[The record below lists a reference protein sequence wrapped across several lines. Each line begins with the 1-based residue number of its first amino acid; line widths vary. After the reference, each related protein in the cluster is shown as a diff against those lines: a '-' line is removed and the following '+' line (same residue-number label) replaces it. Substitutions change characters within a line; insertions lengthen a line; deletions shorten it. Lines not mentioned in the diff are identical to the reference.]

1 MANFRIGL
9 LLPGI
14 APIGKMLR
22 PNRNVLDGLTHKT
35 YALSAPDDK
44 PKSDPSL
51 FLRGQIAS
59 RACLCHHRAS
69 RNFRFKRAKIPVQGE
84 WAMRVYL
91 VIVDESD
98 EARVAL
104 RFATRRAIK
113 TQGQVHILALVPPQ
127 PFSAFGGIQA
137 TIEEEARAR
146 AETIAAAA
154 AGSVLSQAGHMP
166 VIAVVSG
173 DPVKAVREYLSQHS
187 EVAALVL
194 GAPAGGGAS
203 GAGQGPLI
211 GHFTGAGL
219 GALSCP
225 LFIVPGGMDEAEIDR
240 LS

>member
-1 MANFRIGL
+1 
-9 LLPGI
+9 
-14 APIGKMLR
+14 
-22 PNRNVLDGLTHKT
+22 
-35 YALSAPDDK
+35 
-44 PKSDPSL
+44 
-51 FLRGQIAS
+51 
-59 RACLCHHRAS
+59 
-69 RNFRFKRAKIPVQGE
+69 
-84 WAMRVYL
+84 MRVYL
-91 VIVDESD
+91 VIVDETD

-166 VIAVVSG
+166 VIAVVAG
-173 DPVKAVREYLSQHS
+173 GPVKAVREYLSQHS

-194 GAPAGGGAS
+194 GAPAGAGAS
-203 GAGQGPLI
+203 GTGQGPLI

>member
-22 PNRNVLDGLTHKT
+22 PNRNVLDALTHKT
-35 YALSAPDDK
+35 YAPNSRLGKSQCAASRSA
-44 PKSDPSL
+44 
-51 FLRGQIAS
+51 RGQIAS
-59 RACLCHHRAS
+59 RAGLCHHRAS
-69 RNFRFKRAKIPVQGE
+69 RNFRFKRAKISVQGE

>member
-1 MANFRIGL
+1 
-9 LLPGI
+9 
-14 APIGKMLR
+14 
-22 PNRNVLDGLTHKT
+22 
-35 YALSAPDDK
+35 
-44 PKSDPSL
+44 
-51 FLRGQIAS
+51 
-59 RACLCHHRAS
+59 
-69 RNFRFKRAKIPVQGE
+69 
-84 WAMRVYL
+84 MRVYL
-91 VIVDESD
+91 VIVDESE

-113 TQGQVHILALVPPQ
+113 THGQVHILALVPPQ

-166 VIAVVSG
+166 VITVAAG
-173 DPVKAVREYLSQHS
+173 DPIKVVRDYLAQHS

-194 GAPAGGGAS
+194 GAPAGGG
-203 GAGQGPLI
+203 QDPLI

-219 GALSCP
+219 GTLSCP
-225 LFIVPGGMDEAEIDR
+225 LFIVPGGMTEAEIDR